1 MFQMRAQDFGIRVGS
16 LPRGPRNKITDVPGV
31 LVGHAT
37 VDTPTHKTG
46 VTVILPGPQNPFTH
60 KLPAGVCPF
69 NGFGKT
75 AGLLQ
80 LQELGTLET
89 PIALTNTLNVGL
101 VHDAMVEY
109 MLSRCEAEGVALRSV
124 NPLVCECNDSTL
136 NHIAERAVGREHVFS
151 ALASACQ
158 DFAEGDVGG
167 GKGMICH
174 GLKGGIGSASRVLAF
189 DGKTYTIGIL
199 VQSNHGVLSD
209 LTVSGVNIGAGL
221 ARTLETRAADQG
233 SIIAV
238 LATDLPLDARQ
249 LARVA
254 RRVSVGLARLGSHIG
269 HGSGEVFVAF
279 STANPFDFRAETA
292 VRMTTAFHEE
302 LLDLPFRAAA
312 ECAEEAVLNSMLT
325 AHTVTGWQGN
335 TVYALPE
342 LWRPGV

>member
-109 MLSRCEAEGVALRSV
+109 MLSRCEAEGVVLRSV

-136 NHIAERAVGREHVFS
+136 NHIGERAVGREHVFS

-189 DGKTYTIGIL
+189 DGKT
-199 VQSNHGVLSD
+199 
-209 LTVSGVNIGAGL
+209 
-221 ARTLETRAADQG
+221 
-233 SIIAV
+233 
-238 LATDLPLDARQ
+238 
-249 LARVA
+249 
-254 RRVSVGLARLGSHIG
+254 
-269 HGSGEVFVAF
+269 
-279 STANPFDFRAETA
+279 
-292 VRMTTAFHEE
+292 
-302 LLDLPFRAAA
+302 
-312 ECAEEAVLNSMLT
+312 
-325 AHTVTGWQGN
+325 
-335 TVYALPE
+335 
-342 LWRPGV
+342 

>member
-136 NHIAERAVGREHVFS
+136 NHIAGR
-151 ALASACQ
+151 
-158 DFAEGDVGG
+158 
-167 GKGMICH
+167 GMRCH

-189 DGKTYTIGIL
+189 DGRTYTIGIL

-279 STANPFDFRAETA
+279 STANPFDFRAENA

-342 LWRPGV
+342 LWRPGG

>member
-109 MLSRCEAEGVALRSV
+109 MLSRCEAEGVVLRSV

-136 NHIAERAVGREHVFS
+136 NHIGERAVGREHVFS

-221 ARTLETRAADQG
+221 ARTLETPGGGSGLHHRRAGHRPAPG
-233 SIIAV
+233 RPA
-238 LATDLPLDARQ
+238 ACPGG
-249 LARVA
+249 

-279 STANPFDFRAETA
+279 STANPFDFRTETA

-312 ECAEEAVLNSMLT
+312 ECTEEAVLNSMLT